1 MIVNL
6 GIQLGET
13 INKRGVDLSKTIL
26 CCLLKKLDGT
36 RVFVYL
42 YLDVSE
48 TSLYS

>member
-13 INKRGVDLSKTIL
+13 INKRSVDLSKTSL
-26 CCLLKKLDGT
+26 CCLLKELDGT
-36 RVFVYL
+36 RVLVNL

>member
-13 INKRGVDLSKTIL
+13 INKRSVDLSKTCL
-26 CCLLKKLDGT
+26 GGLLKKLDGT
-36 RVFVYL
+36 RVLVYL